1 MGSEDRW
8 GEGDRELRVSLG
20 RLDGWTVASLAGP
33 IDILTAPRLR
43 VHLEYLVADHGGR
56 PRVIVD
62 LGGVTFCDAR
72 GLSAFITA
80 HHTAARR
87 GGTVRLVAPPGRV
100 RRVLSIAHP
109 THDLQVHDTVSEAMG
124 GAPGGR

>member
-8 GEGDRELRVSLG
+8 GEGETELRVSLG

-43 VHLEYLVADHGGR
+43 AHLEDLVADHGGL
-56 PRVIVD
+56 PQVIID

-72 GLSAFITA
+72 GLSALVGA

-87 GGTVRLVAPPGRV
+87 GGTVRLVVPPGRV
-100 RRVLSIAHP
+100 RRVLRIANP
-109 THDLQVHDTVSEAMG
+109 THDLKVHDTVSDAT
-124 GAPGGR
+124 AVDPV